1 VTAKG
6 GEFRGSEE
14 EGSEEGEE
22 KEVISVR
29 STLGAAPPSGTHIT
43 HTYDRSSRAE

>member
-1 VTAKG
+1 VLAHTVTAKG

-22 KEVISVR
+22 KEVGGLTPI
-29 STLGAAPPSGTHIT
+29 
-43 HTYDRSSRAE
+43 